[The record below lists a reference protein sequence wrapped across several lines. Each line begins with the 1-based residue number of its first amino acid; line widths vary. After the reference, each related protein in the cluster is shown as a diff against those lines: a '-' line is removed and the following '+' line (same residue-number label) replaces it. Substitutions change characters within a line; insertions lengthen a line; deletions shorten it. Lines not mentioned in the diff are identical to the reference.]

1 MNFLICDDELE
12 FALHLKERLEM
23 LMGNLHQTANI
34 QCVCDENEMKT
45 VEKIP
50 CDIFFLDIDMGEING
65 LELAKKI
72 RRAQPDVILVF
83 VTHYLA
89 YSLEGYE
96 VKALRYLLKSNL
108 DEKLPECLQA
118 VLAAYQKERRMVR
131 LSSGSEEVDFM
142 PAHITY
148 AETQNRHLLLHLVH
162 DERDTCDVKMTMNAL
177 EELLS
182 CRGFLRIHQSFLV
195 NMAHIKMI
203 KSTGV
208 RLTDDT
214 QLPIS
219 ARNYSKL
226 KQEYLRWRG
235 MKRWN
240 MQSI

>member
-12 FALHLKERLEM
+12 FALHLKECLETQ
-23 LMGNLHQTANI
+23 LKNLNQTASI
-34 QCVCDENEMKT
+34 QCVCDENEMKSI
-45 VEKIP
+45 EKIP
-50 CDIFFLDIDMGEING
+50 CDIIFMDIDMGEVNG
-65 LELAKKI
+65 LELAKRI
-72 RRAQPDVILVF
+72 RKAQPDAILVF
-83 VTHYLA
+83 VTHYVQ

-118 VLAAYQKERRMVR
+118 ALAAYKKERRVIR
-131 LSSGSEEVDFM
+131 LSSGSEEVDLM

-148 AETQNRHLLLHLVH
+148 AETQQRHLFLHLIH
-162 DERDTCDVKMTMNAL
+162 DKRDTCDVRMTMNAL

-182 CRGFLRIHQSFLV
+182 PHGFLRIHQSFLV
-195 NMAHIKMI
+195 NMAYIKTM

-208 RLTDDT
+208 CLADDT

-219 ARNYSKL
+219 SRNYSKL

-235 MKRWN
+235 MKRWS